1 MFQSSLSSQL
11 SANTTILGQEPE
23 VFYHRLGQHFTPAL
37 ILWLPLYAL
46 FPSPVT
52 LTAVQVTL
60 VTAAGIVLY
69 LLAREYLPPTPSRWL
84 VVAFYCANT
93 VVGPTLGNFH
103 DIVQIPLF
111 IFALL
116 LAMRVTG
123 LEDTLRASAR
133 AVLRAEGAFDGRR
146 DFQRIL
152 VASLVMIGGGLGL
165 WLVYK
170 AARGS
175 RRKIDVVVKAA
186 LGAGLVMGGLIAL
199 RFVSLHAVDRLLYG
213 ALKLNWVTDVG
224 ASCTILVAA
233 L

>member
-1 MFQSSLSSQL
+1 MSDGPSLLSLSAAGLYGLVVIASVMAL
-11 SANTTILGQEPE
+11 ASVKGAQEPNW
-23 VFYHRLGQHFTPAL
+23 HQRSWAL
-37 ILWLPLYAL
+37 L
-46 FPSPVT
+46 
-52 LTAVQVTL
+52 
-60 VTAAGIVLY
+60 IVL
-69 LLAREYLPPTPSRWL
+69 
-84 VVAFYCANT
+84 
-93 VVGPTLGNFH
+93 
-103 DIVQIPLF
+103 
-111 IFALL
+111 FALL

-175 RRKIDVVVKAA
+175 RRKIDVVVNAA

-233 L
+233 LYYIRLTRSSGNASRR